1 MSTYKDSLLGAIRK
15 LCTQLD
21 NKFAKSSDMVSVIG
35 QLNAYKQDMK
45 KCVKK
50 ADLYPVGSIIM
61 SVTNIDPASLY
72 GGTWVSGTYVSSYQY
87 SNGQILF
94 SEKSIPVNGAPYVYK
109 RIK

>member
-1 MSTYKDSLLGAIRK
+1 MSTYKDSMLGAIRK

-21 NKFAKSSDMVSVIG
+21 NKFAKSSDMGSVIG

-61 SVTNIDPASLY
+61 SITNIDPTSLY
-72 GGTWVSGTYVSSYQY
+72 GGTWVSGAYLSQY
-87 SNGQILF
+87 GGQIIF
-94 SEKSIPVNGAPYVYK
+94 SEGATPIDGAPYVYK

>member
-35 QLNAYKQDMK
+35 LLNAYKQDMK

-61 SVTNIDPASLY
+61 SITNIDPASLY
-72 GGTWVSGTYVSSYQY
+72 GGTWVSGAYLSQY
-87 SNGQILF
+87 GGQIIF
-94 SEKSIPVNGAPYVYK
+94 SEGATPIDGAPYIYK